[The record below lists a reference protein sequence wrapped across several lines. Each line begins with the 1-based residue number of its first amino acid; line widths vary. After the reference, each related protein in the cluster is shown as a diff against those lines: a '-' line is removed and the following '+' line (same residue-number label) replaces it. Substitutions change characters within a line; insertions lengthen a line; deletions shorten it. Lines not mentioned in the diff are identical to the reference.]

1 MPKHLLWVWFWF
13 ILGMVSY
20 WAKRAY
26 YLVTGPNP
34 VATTYRQFIE
44 RCWIPLLVRGFL
56 ESLLFWIL
64 FTPGIAD
71 KALAYFGWTSY
82 GWAISLITQV
92 APVAAIFGHTIDS
105 VADVVVS
112 KVPFIKDVLPQM
124 PSPLPATPA
133 QVVIKA
139 DAKAVEE
146 AK

>member
-13 ILGMVSY
+13 IVGMASY
-20 WAKRAY
+20 WLKRAY

-34 VATTYRQFIE
+34 VANTYTQFIQ

-71 KALAYFGWTSY
+71 KALAYLGWTSY

-92 APVAAIFGHTIDS
+92 APVAAIFGHALDS
-105 VADVVVS
+105 VADVAVS
-112 KVPFIKDVLPQM
+112 KIPLLNTVLPQM
-124 PSPLPATPA
+124 PVPLPPNVTNPVPA
-133 QVVIKA
+133 PSA
-139 DAKAVEE
+139 PGGH
-146 AK
+146 